1 MNIDD
6 LGVPDPRL
14 RPLLDRYPPTLFT
27 DQLHRSCELA
37 ELYTLELTLELLR
50 GWSVEAVLSPPAT
63 TAQVAERLGFAP
75 SFLPALDWLL
85 RRAAAAGALRAEEAD
100 GETVYAAGALPVP
113 RREELRR
120 LGLELDPGNGATLDL
135 LDAAAE
141 TYPLVA
147 AGRSGDEAIL
157 GPARAELWARYFDNR
172 NPVYAINNRV
182 AATSAADRLPAAG
195 ELLVA
200 EVGAGGGSGS
210 LALIEQLSA
219 QGTLSRLAAYQITE
233 PSAFLRRRAERALRG
248 AWPDLPL
255 RATALDVDGDWS
267 AQDIAPGSLDLVFG
281 VNVMHVA
288 RNLDRGLRGA
298 LAALRPG
305 GWLVIGECLRPLPGQ
320 ALWPE
325 FIFKLLDGFNRVETD
340 PELRPT
346 AGFLTPEQW
355 LRALDAAGFVELA
368 IEPDLRRIRD
378 LYPRFL
384 TGALCGRRPP
394 NRAVDPL

>member
-1 MNIDD
+1 MEIHD

-14 RPLLDRYPPTLFT
+14 RPLLDRYPATLFT
-27 DQLHRSCELA
+27 ERLHQSCELA
-37 ELYTLELTLELLR
+37 ELYTLELTLELLG
-50 GWSVEAVLSPPAT
+50 GWNLDAALSPPAA
-63 TAQVAERLGFAP
+63 TAQVATRLGFAP

-85 RRAAAAGALRAEEAD
+85 CRAASAGALRRSEAK
-100 GETVYAAGALPVP
+100 GEIVYSAFAMPPP

-147 AGRSGDEAIL
+147 AGGSGEEAIL

-172 NPVYAINNRV
+172 NLVYAVNNRV
-182 AATSAADRLPAAG
+182 AAISAADRLPSSG
-195 ELLVA
+195 ELAVA

-210 LALIEQLSA
+210 LALVEQMAERGALKRVRSC
-219 QGTLSRLAAYQITE
+219 QITE

-248 AWPDLPL
+248 AWPALPL
-255 RATALDVDGDWS
+255 RAMALDVDGDWS
-267 AQDIAPGSLDLVFG
+267 AQGIAPASLDLVFG

-288 RNLDRGLRGA
+288 RNLDRSLRGA
-298 LAALRPG
+298 LGALRPG

-325 FIFKLLDGFNRVETD
+325 FIFRLLDGFNRVETD

-368 IEPDLRRIRD
+368 IEPDLRKIRD

-384 TGALCGRRPP
+384 TGALCGRRAPDG
-394 NRAVDPL
+394 AGLPL